1 MININYNQILEIL
14 NNQFNFIIH
23 KKIYK
28 KIMVFLVMNK
38 QLNIVD
44 SINLLI
50 TLKKFLINWN

>member
-1 MININYNQILEIL
+1 MININYNQISEIL
-14 NNQFNFIIH
+14 NNQYNFIIH

-28 KIMVFLVMNK
+28 KIMVFVVMNK

-50 TLKKFLINWN
+50 TLKKFLIKWN